1 MFMTKKD
8 IKHAKRLLYLRR
20 AATVRARSVYT
31 KEATAIGRLHIKS
44 GKLRPNLL
52 LALFFLC
59 LQLLG
64 LFVDSYCFFTA
75 FFLPDCV
82 LITVVN
88 VMVVTNEI
96 SQSPVIENI
105 WFILGAEN
113 CKSGTICAKNLTDV
127 FYNRSARY
135 ICIYVQCLYQSK
147 GIFHANHVT
156 CIST

>member
-1 MFMTKKD
+1 M
-8 IKHAKRLLYLRR
+8 RR
-20 AATVRARSVYT
+20 AATVRARSIYT
-31 KEATAIGRLHIKS
+31 KKATAIGRLYIKS
-44 GKLRPNLL
+44 GKMRPNLL

-64 LFVDSYCFFTA
+64 LFVESYC

-105 WFILGAEN
+105 WFIQGAEN

-127 FYNRSARY
+127 FHNRSARY
-135 ICIYVQCLYQSK
+135 IYYSVYTNQNGYFTQITL
-147 GIFHANHVT
+147 HA
-156 CIST
+156 

>member
-20 AATVRARSVYT
+20 AATVRARSIYT
-31 KEATAIGRLHIKS
+31 KKATAIGRLYIKS
-44 GKLRPNLL
+44 GKMRPNLL

-64 LFVDSYCFFTA
+64 LFVESYC

-105 WFILGAEN
+105 WFIQGAEN

-127 FYNRSARY
+127 FHNRSSRY
-135 ICIYVQCLYQSK
+135 IYYSVYINQNGYFTQITL
-147 GIFHANHVT
+147 HA
-156 CIST
+156 